1 MRNQDL
7 YLDSRIARTRKSL
20 KNSLLILIMEK
31 NFKDIT
37 VTDIVKSS
45 NITRGSFYNH
55 YTNKNELLESLFSD
69 ILEDLNYAYRKP
81 FLDNRPFVLSKLPS
95 SEVTLFNN
103 VYKHSNFYS
112 IILNSDVSAEFKEKI
127 YLSFKK
133 INEKELRVENDKI
146 ESDLIASY
154 ISYAIVG
161 LVSQWVMDG
170 YQQSPEFMN
179 SQLIELMRISP
190 NKTFHTRVLNYK
202 Y

>member
-1 MRNQDL
+1 MRKQDL
-7 YLDSRIARTRKSL
+7 YLDSRIVRTRKSL

-69 ILEDLNYAYRKP
+69 VLENLIYAYRKP

-95 SEVTLFNN
+95 SEVILFNN

-127 YLSFKK
+127 YISFKK

>member
-1 MRNQDL
+1 MRKQDL
-7 YLDSRIARTRKSL
+7 YLDSRIVRTRKSL

-69 ILEDLNYAYRKP
+69 VLENLIYAYRKP

-95 SEVTLFNN
+95 SEVILFNN

-127 YLSFKK
+127 YISFKK

-190 NKTFHTRVLNYK
+190 NKTFHTRVPNYK